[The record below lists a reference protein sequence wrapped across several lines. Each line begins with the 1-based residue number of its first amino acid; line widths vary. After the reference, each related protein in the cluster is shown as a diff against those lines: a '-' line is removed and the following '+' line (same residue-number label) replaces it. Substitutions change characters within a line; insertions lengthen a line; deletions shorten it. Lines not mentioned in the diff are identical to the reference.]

1 MWQFPYTCIKNIIS
15 LLSSKFQLC
24 QFSIVIKLRILKHPL
39 SQFYRSQGWHSSS
52 DFFVLCLRT
61 CSPGD
66 SRILQLRLQVLCSS
80 LYPRHSGF
88 PTFRQWPLGFVG
100 ASTSLLSQPRPS
112 SIQQW
117 HMGPPHSSYFLPFV
131 SLGSMIRSGR
141 PTWRGT
147 GGSAYHKINCA
158 HDDKS
163 IFSSYILDWRL
174 DKDITGKPFPTF
186 SL

>member
-24 QFSIVIKLRILKHPL
+24 QLSIVIKLRILKHPL

-141 PTWRGT
+141 PTWRGEGALPIIRST
-147 GGSAYHKINCA
+147 VHMMTNLY
-158 HDDKS
+158 
-163 IFSSYILDWRL
+163 
-174 DKDITGKPFPTF
+174 FPVISWSEDQTRI
-186 SL
+186 